1 MGGKGIRTSE
11 TKCSFHPFT
20 IALKTQYR
28 RQSTSVSSGS
38 SFSLLLLLSLWLLLL
53 QPNCQTITGASK
65 RKDEKKGKKNKE
77 TRKGNRSQG
86 PAKIS
91 SHSSRIACPRC
102 NTGIKRRGQRR
113 KTVRRQ
119 QRPRENM
126 NWCQA
131 EGKTNSG
138 KHCLIA
144 TAAEYSSR
152 ASLETEENKKTM

>member
-28 RQSTSVSSGS
+28 RQSTSVSAGS
-38 SFSLLLLLSLWLLLL
+38 SFSLLFLLSLWLLLL

-119 QRPRENM
+119 QRPRE
-126 NWCQA
+126 
-131 EGKTNSG
+131 
-138 KHCLIA
+138 
-144 TAAEYSSR
+144 EYELMPSR
-152 ASLETEENKKTM
+152 RENKQRQTLSYSNRCRVLESSQFGNWRK